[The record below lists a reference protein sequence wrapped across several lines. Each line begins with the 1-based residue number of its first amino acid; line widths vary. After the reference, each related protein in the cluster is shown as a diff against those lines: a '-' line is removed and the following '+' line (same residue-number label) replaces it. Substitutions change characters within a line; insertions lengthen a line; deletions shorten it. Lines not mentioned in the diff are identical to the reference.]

1 MLQNKFIIQS
11 LYLAVLISLCL
22 TAPCLSRA
30 DSIRLIRDTE
40 IENTISIYTK
50 PILQAAGITDD
61 TLKTHII
68 NDPAIN
74 AYVAKGQKVFLTT
87 GLLRQSKNAQQIIG
101 VIAHEIGHIAGGHL
115 IRLHKKIK
123 KAKTTAFISQIMGL
137 ALSAVVK
144 NPAGAIAVTSGGEHL
159 AERSF
164 LNFSRGQEQA
174 ADQAAA
180 KYLDKIGVSGN
191 GLLELLNVLA
201 GQEFLQSSNQDPY
214 VRSHPLT
221 QSRIRFMENH
231 VRNSSKS
238 NNNLPAHIVEKQ
250 LRMIAKLDAFL
261 DTPEKTLE
269 KYSERDQ
276 TIPARYARAIA
287 MFRQAD
293 LARALPAINS
303 LIAEY
308 PSDPYFIELKAQML
322 FENGRLN
329 DAMIVYQQAVRLL
342 PRAPLIRTSLA
353 HVMTEIGQAGLYDR
367 ALFHTKQALKFDP
380 AFALT
385 WRLASTLYGRKK
397 KFGLAAWSLAEYN
410 ILLGRNRLALAQ
422 AKRALKLLK
431 VGSPVWLRTEDLKN
445 DIDYQSRN

>member
-50 PILQAAGITDD
+50 PILQAAGIPDD

-231 VRNSSKS
+231 VRNSSQS
-238 NNNLPAHIVEKQ
+238 NKNLPAHIVEKQ

-261 DTPEKTLE
+261 DTPEETLK

-329 DAMIVYQQAVRLL
+329 DAMITYQQAVRLL

-431 VGSPVWLRTEDLKN
+431 VGSPAWLRTEDLKN

>member
-1 MLQNKFIIQS
+1 MLQNKFIIQI
-11 LYLAVLISLCL
+11 LYLAILICLCL
-22 TAPCLSRA
+22 TDPSLSRA
-30 DSIRLIRDTE
+30 DGIRLIRDTE
-40 IENTISIYTK
+40 IENTISMYTK
-50 PILQAAGITDD
+50 PILQVAGITDD

-74 AYVAKGQKVFLTT
+74 AYVAKGQKLFLTT
-87 GLLRQSKNAQQIIG
+87 GLLRQSKNAEQIMG

-115 IRLHKKIK
+115 IRLHRKIK

-231 VRNSSKS
+231 VKNSSQS
-238 NNNLPAHIVEKQ
+238 NNHLPTHIVAKQ
-250 LRMIAKLDAFL
+250 LRMIAKLDAFI
-261 DTPEKTLE
+261 DPPEKTLE
-269 KYSERDQ
+269 KYSEHRQ
-276 TIPARYARAIA
+276 TLPARYARAIA
-287 MFRQAD
+287 LFRQAN
-293 LARALPAINS
+293 LAKALPAIDS

-308 PSDPYFIELKAQML
+308 PSDPFFIELKAQML
-322 FENGRLN
+322 FENGLLK
-329 DAMIVYQQAVRLL
+329 DAMIVYQKAVRLL

-353 HVMTEIGQAGLYDR
+353 HVMTEMGQPELNDR
-367 ALFHTKQALKFDP
+367 ALFHAKQALKFDP
-380 AFALT
+380 AFAPT
-385 WRLASTLYGRKK
+385 WRLAGTLYGRKNE
-397 KFGLAAWSLAEYN
+397 FGLAAWSLAEYN

-431 VGSPVWLRTEDLKN
+431 VGSPAWLRTEDLKK

>member
-74 AYVAKGQKVFLTT
+74 AYVAKGQKIFLTT

-231 VRNSSKS
+231 VRNSSQS
-238 NNNLPAHIVEKQ
+238 NKNLPAHIVEKQ

-431 VGSPVWLRTEDLKN
+431 IGSPAWLRTEDLKN

>member
-11 LYLAVLISLCL
+11 LYLAVLICLCL
-22 TAPCLSRA
+22 TVPCLSRA
-30 DSIRLIRDTE
+30 DSIRYIRDTE
-40 IENTISIYTK
+40 IENTIRIYTK
-50 PILQAAGITDD
+50 PILRVAGITDD

-74 AYVAKGQKVFLTT
+74 AYVANGQKIFLTT

-115 IRLHKKIK
+115 IRLHKKMK
-123 KAKTTAFISQIMGL
+123 KAKTTAIISQILGL
-137 ALSAVVK
+137 ALSSAVK

-231 VRNSSKS
+231 VRNSSQS
-238 NNNLPAHIVEKQ
+238 NKNLPDHIVEKQ

-269 KYSERDQ
+269 KYSERHQ

-293 LARALPAINS
+293 LAKALPAINS

-322 FENGRLN
+322 FENGLLN
-329 DAMIVYQQAVRLL
+329 DAMIVYQEAVRLL

-353 HVMTEIGQAGLYDR
+353 HVMTEIGQPDLYDR
-367 ALFHTKQALKFDP
+367 ALFHTKQALKLDP

-385 WRLASTLYGRKK
+385 WRLAGTLYGRKK
-397 KFGLAAWSLAEYN
+397 NFGLAAWSLAEYN
-410 ILLGRNRLALAQ
+410 ILLGRNRLALSQ
-422 AKRALKLLK
+422 ANRALKLLK
-431 VGSPVWLRTEDLKN
+431 VGSPAWLRTEDLKN
-445 DIDYQSRN
+445 DIDYQFRN